1 MQHHTLFS
9 YENIKFS
16 VHGENF
22 KENLVLKKCA
32 NTHTHIYKVS
42 MCYRYKRGFNTLKA

>member
-22 KENLVLKKCA
+22 KENLVLK
-32 NTHTHIYKVS
+32 NVQIHIHIYIKYLCVIDIREALILS
-42 MCYRYKRGFNTLKA
+42 N